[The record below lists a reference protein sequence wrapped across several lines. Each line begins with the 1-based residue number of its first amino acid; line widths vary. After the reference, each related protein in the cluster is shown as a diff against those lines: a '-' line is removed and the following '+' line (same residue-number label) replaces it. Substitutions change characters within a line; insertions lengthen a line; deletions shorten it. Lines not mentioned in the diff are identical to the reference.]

1 MLQSLFYLGILGA
14 SLQYFLYYR
23 DWASF
28 NQDLV
33 LKVRP
38 GKCHLAREHGGTEDV
53 DYIGD
58 SIVLASAG
66 FNWEGDVGQILA
78 FDISGEKT
86 REISLNISNSP
97 RRADFLGAPHG
108 ITTWTDPDT
117 GEVFLYVLTH
127 PKAED
132 RIEVFE
138 VQKRPVS
145 LRYIRT
151 ITDPNFSFMNDLI
164 AVGRDQFYI
173 TRYNW
178 YRSGDWIQFAHWSHI
193 KEGTIFYYDGHRAR
207 QAVSETYFLSNG
219 ISISPDK
226 RTVYMAEWGK
236 KTLHAYRRESNNKL
250 TPLWKEYLD
259 TGIDNI
265 NVDQETGNLWI
276 GSHPVTWRILN
287 FYGIFGKQTAPSQV
301 LRVKVSDG
309 GIDAVEEIYSD
320 NGEEIAGSTAAV
332 YAKGKLMIGSVFEQ
346 AITCDVKYLS
356 K

>member
-151 ITDPNFSFMNDLI
+151 ITDPNFSL
-164 AVGRDQFYI
+164 
-173 TRYNW
+173 
-178 YRSGDWIQFAHWSHI
+178 
-193 KEGTIFYYDGHRAR
+193 
-207 QAVSETYFLSNG
+207 
-219 ISISPDK
+219 
-226 RTVYMAEWGK
+226 TVYMAEWGK

-332 YAKGKLMIGSVFEQ
+332 YAKGKLMIGSVLRVKVSDGGVDAVEEIYSDNGEECAGSTSAVYAEGKLMIGSLFEQ
-346 AITCDVKYLS
+346 TITCDIAYLS